1 MWKNR
6 QKIIILK
13 RMQYFDMIKAIFVNR
28 NNVFV
33 FGKLIFTSIEIIQIQ
48 HKKKVTVNKLTVF
61 EGDCYNLK
69 GAEALLHSERNK
81 A

>member
-48 HKKKVTVNKLTVF
+48 HEKKN
-61 EGDCYNLK
+61 
-69 GAEALLHSERNK
+69 
-81 A
+81 